1 MQEEIAI
8 LGAGSWGTA
17 LAVHLANNGC
27 HVRLWS
33 HIPEFARMVSDKR
46 ENEKYLPGVSL
57 PSSVEVMSELSLIL
71 ERARVVVF
79 SVPSQSV
86 RGVIRKVKPFLT
98 GDCYLV
104 NTAKGL
110 ENNTCMR
117 LSQVFIE
124 ELPQYQNRLVV
135 LSGPSHAEEV
145 GRGIPTAI
153 VAASY
158 SREAAEYLQDVFMSP
173 DLRVYT
179 SPDLVGVEL
188 GGALKNII
196 ALGAGIAEGLG
207 YGDNTKA
214 ALITRGL
221 TEIARLGIRLGA
233 NPLTFL
239 GLTGMG
245 DLIVTA
251 MSRHS
256 RNRRAGI
263 LIGQGYSLQEA
274 LDRVGMVVE
283 GVHATSVARRLA
295 FSYQIEM
302 PITEKTYQVLFEG
315 LPPDVAVSHLM
326 TRSKRHEAEEIFLQ
340 KIGYGNFNSPF
351 V

>member
-1 MQEEIAI
+1 MQEVIAV

-17 LAVHLANNGC
+17 LAVHLASN
-27 HVRLWS
+27 HYRVRLWARS
-33 HIPEFARMVSDKR
+33 PDFAREIATKR
-46 ENEKYLPGVSL
+46 ENAKYLPGVTL
-57 PSSVEVMSELSLIL
+57 PSSIEVMSELPLVL
-71 ERARVVVF
+71 EEAKIIVF
-79 SVPSQSV
+79 AVPSQSV
-86 RGVIRKVKPFLT
+86 REVIKKTKPLLK
-98 GDCYLV
+98 GDCFLV

-110 ENNTCMR
+110 EDSTCLR

-145 GRGIPTAI
+145 GRGIPTAV
-153 VAASY
+153 VAASH

-173 DLRVYT
+173 TLRVYT
-179 SPDLVGVEL
+179 SLDLVGVEL

-221 TEIARLGIRLGA
+221 TEIARLGVKLGA

-256 RNRRAGI
+256 RNRRAGL
-263 LIGQGYSLQEA
+263 LIGQGYSLREA
-274 LDRVGMVVE
+274 LERVGMVVE
-283 GVHATSVARRLA
+283 GVHTTAVARRIAL
-295 FSYQIEM
+295 SYQIEM

-315 LPPDVAVSHLM
+315 LPPDAAVSHLM
-326 TRSKRHEAEEIFLQ
+326 TRSKRHEVEETFFQ
-340 KIGYGNFNSPF
+340 RIGYENF
-351 V
+351 